1 MSMSR
6 SKSSIL
12 ALAPIF
18 IGMCA
23 AFPALAATP
32 IDQTRSLDPRGRVEI
47 DNLKGRVE
55 VRAWDRPEVKITGSL
70 GAGVEKLSVEGDR
83 GALHIEVKYPNRA
96 NNTEPTV
103 LVVQV
108 PLQADLEISTVS
120 ANIDV
125 HGVAPRELSLESVS
139 GDIVA
144 NGAPR
149 RAAVESVSGDVVLTF
164 NSGDLMPMVK
174 NTSNRLANFTPIA
187 IMAEDKQLLFIGES
201 AKYKTF
207 DEVIKA
213 VKSGAKVVIAG
224 SKGDDVATY
233 EKLIKELK
241 FTEDQLAFIVNDS
254 TSAAIT
260 SILGGHVDLVMS
272 KPAAADQY
280 VVAGKLT
287 PVLALSSTR
296 FTGNLRDAPRLSEVG
311 SYQDVEFPVW
321 RGVVGPKTMS
331 PEAAAFWAKSLKT
344 VAESEAWQKDYIGK
358 FKLIPSFLDQQ
369 AAKAFMTKFEQDYL
383 KSIGK

>member
-1 MSMSR
+1 MSKSR

-32 IDQTRSLDPRGRVEI
+32 IDQTRPLDPRGRVEI

-55 VRAWDRPEVKITGSL
+55 VRAWDRPEVKITGTL
-70 GAGVEKLSVEGDR
+70 GTGVQKLVVEGDR
-83 GALHIEVKYPNRA
+83 GALHIEAKYPNRA

-164 NSGDLMPMVK
+164 NSGDVEASAVSGDLTL
-174 NTSNRLANFTPIA
+174 NGRLNGEVSVETVSGNMRVDSRGERLRRLSASTVSGDAELKAALAPDGEIGMESVSGDLTLIA
-187 IMAEDKQLLFIGES
+187 PRDLSAKVSGES
-201 AKYKTF
+201 FSGDLNAP
-207 DEVIKA
+207 
-213 VKSGAKVVIAG
+213 GAKIEREEFGPG
-224 SKGDDVATY
+224 SSFHTRYG
-233 EKLIKELK
+233 
-241 FTEDQLAFIVNDS
+241 
-254 TSAAIT
+254 
-260 SILGGHVDLVMS
+260 
-272 KPAAADQY
+272 
-280 VVAGKLT
+280 AGKGEVRIET
-287 PVLALSSTR
+287 FSGDAT
-296 FTGNLRDAPRLSEVG
+296 LRL
-311 SYQDVEFPVW
+311 Q
-321 RGVVGPKTMS
+321 
-331 PEAAAFWAKSLKT
+331 
-344 VAESEAWQKDYIGK
+344 
-358 FKLIPSFLDQQ
+358 
-369 AAKAFMTKFEQDYL
+369 
-383 KSIGK
+383 

>member
-32 IDQTRSLDPRGRVEI
+32 IDQTRPLDPRGRVEI

-164 NSGDLMPMVK
+164 NSGDVEASAVSGDLTL
-174 NTSNRLANFTPIA
+174 NGRLNGEVSVETVSGNMRVDSRGERLRRLSASTVSGDAELKAALAPDGEISMESVSGDLTLIA
-187 IMAEDKQLLFIGES
+187 PRDLSAKESGES
-201 AKYKTF
+201 FSGDLNAP
-207 DEVIKA
+207 
-213 VKSGAKVVIAG
+213 GAKIEREEFGPG
-224 SKGDDVATY
+224 SSFHTRYG
-233 EKLIKELK
+233 
-241 FTEDQLAFIVNDS
+241 
-254 TSAAIT
+254 
-260 SILGGHVDLVMS
+260 
-272 KPAAADQY
+272 
-280 VVAGKLT
+280 AGKGEVRIET
-287 PVLALSSTR
+287 FSGDAT
-296 FTGNLRDAPRLSEVG
+296 LRL
-311 SYQDVEFPVW
+311 Q
-321 RGVVGPKTMS
+321 
-331 PEAAAFWAKSLKT
+331 
-344 VAESEAWQKDYIGK
+344 
-358 FKLIPSFLDQQ
+358 
-369 AAKAFMTKFEQDYL
+369 
-383 KSIGK
+383 

>member
-108 PLQADLEISTVS
+108 PLQAELEVSTVS

-164 NSGDLMPMVK
+164 NSGDVEASAVSGDLTL
-174 NTSNRLANFTPIA
+174 NGRLNGEVSVETVSGNMRLDSRGERLRRLSASTVSGDAELKAALAPDGEISMESVSGDLTLIA
-187 IMAEDKQLLFIGES
+187 PRDLSAKVSGES
-201 AKYKTF
+201 FSGDLNAP
-207 DEVIKA
+207 
-213 VKSGAKVVIAG
+213 GAKIEREEFGPG
-224 SKGDDVATY
+224 SSFHTRYG
-233 EKLIKELK
+233 
-241 FTEDQLAFIVNDS
+241 
-254 TSAAIT
+254 
-260 SILGGHVDLVMS
+260 
-272 KPAAADQY
+272 
-280 VVAGKLT
+280 AGKGEVRIET
-287 PVLALSSTR
+287 FSGDAT
-296 FTGNLRDAPRLSEVG
+296 LRL
-311 SYQDVEFPVW
+311 Q
-321 RGVVGPKTMS
+321 
-331 PEAAAFWAKSLKT
+331 
-344 VAESEAWQKDYIGK
+344 
-358 FKLIPSFLDQQ
+358 
-369 AAKAFMTKFEQDYL
+369 
-383 KSIGK
+383 

>member
-32 IDQTRSLDPRGRVEI
+32 IDQTRPLDPRGRVEI

-164 NSGDLMPMVK
+164 NSGDVEASAVSGDLTL
-174 NTSNRLANFTPIA
+174 NGRLNGEVSVETVSGNMRVDSRGERLHRLSASTVSGDAELKAALAPDGEISMESVSGDLTLIA
-187 IMAEDKQLLFIGES
+187 PRDLSAKVSGES
-201 AKYKTF
+201 FSGDLNAP
-207 DEVIKA
+207 
-213 VKSGAKVVIAG
+213 GAKIEREEFGPG
-224 SKGDDVATY
+224 SSFHTRYG
-233 EKLIKELK
+233 
-241 FTEDQLAFIVNDS
+241 
-254 TSAAIT
+254 
-260 SILGGHVDLVMS
+260 
-272 KPAAADQY
+272 
-280 VVAGKLT
+280 AGKGEVRIET
-287 PVLALSSTR
+287 FSGDAT
-296 FTGNLRDAPRLSEVG
+296 LRL
-311 SYQDVEFPVW
+311 Q
-321 RGVVGPKTMS
+321 
-331 PEAAAFWAKSLKT
+331 
-344 VAESEAWQKDYIGK
+344 
-358 FKLIPSFLDQQ
+358 
-369 AAKAFMTKFEQDYL
+369 
-383 KSIGK
+383 

>member
-6 SKSSIL
+6 RKSSIL

-32 IDQTRSLDPRGRVEI
+32 IDQTRPLDPRGRVEI

-149 RAAVESVSGDVVLTF
+149 RAAVVSVSGDVVLTF
-164 NSGDLMPMVK
+164 NSGDVEASAVSGDLTL
-174 NTSNRLANFTPIA
+174 NGRLNGEVSVETVSGNMRVDSRGERLRRLSASTVSGDAELRAALAPDGEISMESVSGDLTLIA
-187 IMAEDKQLLFIGES
+187 PRDLSAKVSGES
-201 AKYKTF
+201 FSGDLNAP
-207 DEVIKA
+207 
-213 VKSGAKVVIAG
+213 GAKIEREEFGPG
-224 SKGDDVATY
+224 SSFHTRYG
-233 EKLIKELK
+233 
-241 FTEDQLAFIVNDS
+241 
-254 TSAAIT
+254 
-260 SILGGHVDLVMS
+260 
-272 KPAAADQY
+272 
-280 VVAGKLT
+280 AGKGEVRIET
-287 PVLALSSTR
+287 FSGDAT
-296 FTGNLRDAPRLSEVG
+296 LRL
-311 SYQDVEFPVW
+311 Q
-321 RGVVGPKTMS
+321 
-331 PEAAAFWAKSLKT
+331 
-344 VAESEAWQKDYIGK
+344 
-358 FKLIPSFLDQQ
+358 
-369 AAKAFMTKFEQDYL
+369 
-383 KSIGK
+383 

>member
-32 IDQTRSLDPRGRVEI
+32 IDQTRPLDPRGRVEI

-164 NSGDLMPMVK
+164 NSGDVDASAVSGDL
-174 NTSNRLANFTPIA
+174 SLSGRLNGEVSVETVSGNMRVDSKGERLRKLSASTVSGDVELKLGLAPDGEVSMESVSGDLTLVA
-187 IMAEDKQLLFIGES
+187 PRDLSAEVSGES
-201 AKYKTF
+201 FSGELSAP
-207 DEVIKA
+207 
-213 VKSGAKVVIAG
+213 GAKIEREEFGPG
-224 SKGDDVATY
+224 SSFHTRYG
-233 EKLIKELK
+233 
-241 FTEDQLAFIVNDS
+241 
-254 TSAAIT
+254 
-260 SILGGHVDLVMS
+260 
-272 KPAAADQY
+272 
-280 VVAGKLT
+280 AGKGEVRIET
-287 PVLALSSTR
+287 FSGDAT
-296 FTGNLRDAPRLSEVG
+296 LRL
-311 SYQDVEFPVW
+311 Q
-321 RGVVGPKTMS
+321 
-331 PEAAAFWAKSLKT
+331 
-344 VAESEAWQKDYIGK
+344 
-358 FKLIPSFLDQQ
+358 
-369 AAKAFMTKFEQDYL
+369 
-383 KSIGK
+383 